1 MKLMLLFVAS
11 YGLFA
16 FDLRY
21 SAGSSS
27 AIEEYHRLA
36 ESGNVRAQAVI
47 GELALERDD
56 VGEAFRWL
64 TVAAEAGDTEAQ
76 LKAAGLSLAGR
87 GALRNP
93 AKAAHFLALAAA
105 RSAEAQWRLGQ
116 LFEQGNGVP
125 PSLAIAA
132 AMFRRSADQDFAQA
146 QNSLGD
152 LYIAGRGV
160 TQDFHE
166 AARLYRKAAAQNCVE
181 AQLNLAALYLHGIG
195 VERDLAAARQWALKA
210 RLSRAQAAED
220 MLERIDR
227 AASTAAK

>member
-1 MKLMLLFVAS
+1 
-11 YGLFA
+11 
-16 FDLRY
+16 
-21 SAGSSS
+21 
-27 AIEEYHRLA
+27 
-36 ESGNVRAQAVI
+36 
-47 GELALERDD
+47 
-56 VGEAFRWL
+56 
-64 TVAAEAGDTEAQ
+64 
-76 LKAAGLSLAGR
+76 
-87 GALRNP
+87 
-93 AKAAHFLALAAA
+93 
-105 RSAEAQWRLGQ
+105 
-116 LFEQGNGVP
+116 
-125 PSLAIAA
+125 
-132 AMFRRSADQDFAQA
+132 MFRRSADQDFAQA